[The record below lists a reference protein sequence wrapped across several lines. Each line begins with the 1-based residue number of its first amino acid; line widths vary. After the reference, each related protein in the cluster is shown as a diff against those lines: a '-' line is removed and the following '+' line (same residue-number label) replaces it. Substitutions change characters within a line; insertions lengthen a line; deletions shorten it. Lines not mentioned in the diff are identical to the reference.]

1 LKKLTISLFV
11 IFFIPSLIYGA
22 RPLSVDDAGTV
33 DLGTYEAEAGVAY
46 LQDKEDN
53 AETEISLTI
62 KHGLTERTDL
72 GIFLPY
78 MMTRPKEE
86 NGERGMGD
94 AELAAKFNLVRE
106 GDRIPGFSVTL
117 GIIMDTGE
125 ENKGMGS
132 GEIDYVFNSI
142 LSKEL
147 QFITLHGN
155 LGYTA
160 KAKTASFGVALEYP
174 ANEKLNLV
182 AEITGENKSD
192 SPIEALIGANFSATE
207 NLTLDFGIGTG
218 LNDYSTR
225 LNVTGGLTL
234 SF

>member
-1 LKKLTISLFV
+1 MKNLILYLFI
-11 IFFIPSLIYGA
+11 IFFIPSLVYSA

-33 DLGTYEAEAGVAY
+33 DSGIYETEAGIGY
-46 LQDKEDN
+46 SQDKEGN
-53 AETEISLTI
+53 GETEISLSI
-62 KHGLTERTDL
+62 KQGLTERMDM
-72 GIFLPY
+72 GVSLPY
-78 MMTRPKEE
+78 VMVSPKGE
-86 NGERGMGD
+86 NIKSGMGD
-94 AELAAKFNLVRE
+94 AELIAKFNLVKE
-106 GDRIPGFSVTL
+106 GDKTPGFSVTL

-125 ENKGMGS
+125 ENKGIGS
-132 GEIDYVFNSI
+132 GEMNYNFNSI

-160 KAKTASFGVALEYP
+160 KAKTASFGIALEYP
-174 ANEKLNLV
+174 ADERLNLV
-182 AEITGENKSD
+182 AELTGENKSD
-192 SPIEALIGANFSATE
+192 SPVECLMGTNFSVSE

-218 LNDYSTR
+218 LNDYSSR

>member
-1 LKKLTISLFV
+1 MKSLILSLF
-11 IFFIPSLIYGA
+11 FMFCIPSLVYSA

-33 DLGTYEAEAGVAY
+33 DLGIC
-46 LQDKEDN
+46 
-53 AETEISLTI
+53 ETEVGIGYEQDRKENGEFELSLTI
-62 KHGLTERTDL
+62 KHGLTERMDL
-72 GIFLPY
+72 GVSLPY
-78 MMTRPKEE
+78 VMTSPKDG

-94 AELAAKFNLVRE
+94 GELATKLNLLKE
-106 GDRIPGFSVTL
+106 GDRTPGFSVTF

-125 ENKGMGS
+125 ENKGIGS
-132 GEIDYVFNSI
+132 GEIDYNFNSI

-174 ANEKLNLV
+174 AHERLNLV
-182 AEITGENKSD
+182 AELRGENKSD
-192 SPIEALIGANFSATE
+192 SPIEGLIGANFSARE

-218 LNDYSTR
+218 LNDYGSR
-225 LNVTGGLTL
+225 LNLTGGLTF